1 MAEAVVF
8 DLNAVMNKLDR
19 VKQIQMPFAAS
30 LALNRIAVDM
40 RDQLRETMKTTFQ
53 NPVPFT
59 LNSLYIKASTKKN
72 LEIEVGLKEFA
83 PKGNPASKY
92 LLPQIKGG
100 PAYDTRF
107 QKSLR
112 YKQLLQPGMYAIPT
126 QSDYIRRNQYGNMMP
141 SQYTEILYSLRAFRD
156 ASAFSFNRH
165 ANKKKNTTEY
175 FAVTTTRRTKRG
187 YLYPGIYRQNVDPG
201 YENDRAIFW
210 FQRRAPQFQPRFP
223 LTQIGRDFAN
233 QNWAQQFGRALAEAI
248 STRR

>member
-1 MAEAVVF
+1 MAEAVEF
-8 DLNAVMNKLDR
+8 DLNGVMRKLDR
-19 VKQIQMPFAAS
+19 INQYQVPFAAS

-40 RDQLRETMKTTFQ
+40 RDQLRETMKTTFR

-59 LNSLYIKASTKKN
+59 LNSLYIKASNKRN

-92 LLPQIKGG
+92 LLSQIKGG
-100 PAYDTRF
+100 DAYDTRF

-126 QSDYIRRNQYGNMMP
+126 QSDYIRRNQYDNMMP

-156 ASAFSFNRH
+156 ASAFSFTRH

-175 FAVTTTRRTKRG
+175 FAVTQTRRTKRG

-201 YENDRAIFW
+201 YEKDRAIFW
-210 FQRRAPQFQPRFP
+210 FQRRIPQGKANFP

-233 QNWAQQFGRALAEAI
+233 QNWDQQFGRALSEAI
-248 STRR
+248 ASAR

>member
-1 MAEAVVF
+1 MADAVEF
-8 DLNAVMNKLDR
+8 DLDGVMRKLDR
-19 VKQIQMPFAAS
+19 INQYQVPFAAS
-30 LALNRIAVDM
+30 LALNRIAVNM

-59 LNSLYIKASTKKN
+59 LNSLYIKASNKSN

-107 QKSLR
+107 QKSLQ
-112 YKQLLQPGMYAIPT
+112 YKQLLAPGMYAVPT
-126 QSDYIRRNQYGNMMP
+126 QSDYIRRNQYGNVMP

-156 ASAFSFNRH
+156 QSAFSFTRH

-175 FAVTTTRRTKRG
+175 FAVTTTRRTKTG

-201 YENDRAIFW
+201 YEQDRAIFW
-210 FQRRAPQFQPRFP
+210 FQRRIPKGKGNFP
-223 LTQIGRDFAN
+223 LTRIGREFASN
-233 QNWAQQFGRALAEAI
+233 NWDKQFGQALAQAI
-248 STRR
+248 RTAK

>member
-40 RDQLRETMKTTFQ
+40 RDQLRETMKTTFRK
-53 NPVPFT
+53 PVPFT

-126 QSDYIRRNQYGNMMP
+126 QSDYIRRNQYRNMMP

-156 ASAFSFNRH
+156 QSAFSFNRH

-175 FAVTTTRRTKRG
+175 FAVTTTRRTKTG

-201 YENDRAIFW
+201 YEKDRAIFW
-210 FQRRAPQFQPRFP
+210 FQRGIPEGKASFP
-223 LTQIGRDFAN
+223 LTKIGRDFAN
-233 QNWAQQFGRALAEAI
+233 QNWDQQFGRALAEAI

>member
-1 MAEAVVF
+1 MAEAVEF
-8 DLNAVMNKLDR
+8 DLNGVLQKIDR
-19 VKQIQMPFAAS
+19 IKQYQIPFAAS
-30 LALNRIAVDM
+30 LALNRIGSDM
-40 RDQLRETMKTTFQ
+40 RGVLKDRMKDTFA

-59 LNSLYIKASTKKN
+59 LNSLFMKASKKN
-72 LEIEVGLKEFA
+72 NLETIVGLKEFA

-92 LLPQIKGG
+92 LLPHIVGG

-126 QSDYIRRNQYGNMMP
+126 QSDYIRTNQYGNMMP

-156 ASAFSFNRH
+156 ASAFSFTRH
-165 ANKKKNTTEY
+165 STKKKNRNEY

-210 FQRRAPQFQPRFP
+210 FQRRKPQFQARYP
-223 LTQIGRDFAN
+223 LNAIGREFATER
-233 QNWAQQFGRALAEAI
+233 WDKEFGRALAEAI
-248 STRR
+248 KTAK

>member
-1 MAEAVVF
+1 VAEAVVF
-8 DLNAVMNKLDR
+8 DLNGVMRKLDR
-19 VKQIQMPFAAS
+19 MKQIQVPFAAS
-30 LALNRIAVDM
+30 LALNRMAKDI
-40 RDQLRETMKTTFQ
+40 RDDLKEKMKGTFQ

-59 LNSLYIKASTKKN
+59 LNSLYIKASSTKN

-92 LLPQIKGG
+92 LLPSITGS

-156 ASAFSFNRH
+156 QSAFSFTRH

-175 FAVTTTRRTKRG
+175 FAVTTTRRTKTG

-201 YENDRAIFW
+201 YEQDRAIFW
-210 FQRRAPQFQPRFP
+210 FQRRIPKGKGNFP
-223 LTQIGRDFAN
+223 LTRIGREFASN
-233 QNWAQQFGRALAEAI
+233 NWDKQFGQALAQAI
-248 STRR
+248 RTAK